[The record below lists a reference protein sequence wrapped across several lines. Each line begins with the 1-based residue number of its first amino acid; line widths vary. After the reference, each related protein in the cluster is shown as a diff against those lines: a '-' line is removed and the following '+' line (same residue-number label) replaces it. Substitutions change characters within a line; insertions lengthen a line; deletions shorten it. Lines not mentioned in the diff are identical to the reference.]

1 MQFPVVV
8 QNGSGKG
15 PSCTMK
21 PKELSIQIRSL
32 PLTSMALLQRHLFSN
47 MGQMLGQFCIQI
59 VLQKLAALNSN
70 GYKLVIFTNQ
80 SAIGRAKSSREK
92 TVAEKTSRLDGFIIK
107 VHFSI
112 VPSST
117 WTHLIKSKVLQGDML
132 NNGQN
137 Y

>member
-1 MQFPVVV
+1 MYYETKGVVHSDKIAAFDFDGTLAKTSLF
-8 QNGSGKG
+8 QHG
-15 PSCTMK
+15 PDAWS
-21 PKELSIQIRSL
+21 
-32 PLTSMALLQRHLFSN
+32 
-47 MGQMLGQFCIQI
+47 
-59 VLQKLAALNSN
+59 VLYPNCLAKLAALNSN